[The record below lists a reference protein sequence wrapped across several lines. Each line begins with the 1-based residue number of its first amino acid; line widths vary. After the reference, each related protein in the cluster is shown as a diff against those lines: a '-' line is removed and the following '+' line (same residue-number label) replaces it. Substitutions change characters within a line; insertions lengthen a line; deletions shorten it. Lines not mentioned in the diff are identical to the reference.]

1 MDIEPD
7 WTLEALDD
15 PDMLWFE
22 PDPKSE
28 NRGIRII
35 GYSLAAGFVVTVI
48 AYRHAGLV
56 CGATAYKAS
65 GSDLRAY
72 RKGVS

>member
-1 MDIEPD
+1 MDD
-7 WTLEALDD
+7 LY
-15 PDMLWFE
+15 MLWFE

-28 NRGIRII
+28 SGLGIRVI
-35 GYSLAAGFVVTVI
+35 GYSASAGFVLTVI
-48 AYRHAGLV
+48 VYREAGLLRGV
-56 CGATAYKAS
+56 TAYKTN